1 MFLRALI
8 DESWQIFRNFG
19 PRIPDNN
26 DEGQNSLLKNREFT
40 IGNRPGWTRIDL
52 LNLIYA

>member
-8 DESWQIFRNFG
+8 DEFWQIFRNFG

-26 DEGQNSLLKNREFT
+26 GEGQNSLLKNREFT
-40 IGNRPGWTRIDL
+40 IGNPPD
-52 LNLIYA
+52 

>member
-40 IGNRPGWTRIDL
+40 IGNPPD
-52 LNLIYA
+52 

>member
-26 DEGQNSLLKNREFT
+26 GEGQNSLLKNREFT
-40 IGNRPGWTRIDL
+40 IGNRPD
-52 LNLIYA
+52 